1 MKHPEVFSTV
11 YALAP
16 CCLAMEADLTEAN
29 PSWSKVVRLTSKEQL
44 KPKPESL
51 DDFYTIVFLAL
62 SAALSPN
69 ADRGP
74 FFVDFPFKER
84 EGGCVEAGP
93 VSAASTKVPCLAR
106 NGTAYNN
113 WVARL
118 PLYMVE
124 GKTEN
129 LLKLRG
135 LFIDY
140 GEKEEFPTLSKAV
153 VCSHKRYPSK
163 TFPMFSRSM
172 QVGHTATRSANASK
186 PDCCNSFQRNWTSHK
201 TD

>member
-124 GKTEN
+124 GKKEN

-140 GEKEEFPTLSKAV
+140 GEKEEFPHIIKGGRLFSQALSDQNIPHVFEIYAGGTHGNKIRERV
-153 VCSHKRYPSK
+153 ETRLLQ
-163 TFPMFSRSM
+163 FFSEKLDFS
-172 QVGHTATRSANASK
+172 QN
-186 PDCCNSFQRNWTSHK
+186 
-201 TD
+201 